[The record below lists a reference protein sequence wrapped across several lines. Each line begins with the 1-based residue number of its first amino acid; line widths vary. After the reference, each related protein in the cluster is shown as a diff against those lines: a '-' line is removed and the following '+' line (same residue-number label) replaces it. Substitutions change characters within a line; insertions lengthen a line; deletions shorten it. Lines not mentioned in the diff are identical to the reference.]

1 MISHRWGLVLLGALA
16 CHAPGKQAA
25 PATRAGSSDLQA
37 KSTLRQASPVVP
49 LPLCLA
55 QGRSSLEAARSDYDQ
70 GQFEQALSCAADASA
85 EAPSDPRAHS
95 ERAAALS
102 ALGRLDEAALAYAQ
116 ALALDPDH
124 LDALLGAAHLYG
136 VALPSSRERDQLA
149 VTYSERGL
157 KDARENPGLMADFAL
172 LSAMAFNDLGDSVTA
187 LARAKTA
194 LSVHPKDAD
203 AQYEQAMA
211 LFELDHFQEA
221 KAAFSALLTDEEH
234 RAHASYHLGL
244 LLERE
249 GKWKEAKAQL
259 ALARKLSPEDFPQ
272 PVAMSAPDFKK
283 ALAQA
288 EGALPADMR
297 KDLALVPIAAE
308 ELPRDEDLTG
318 GDAPL
323 SPTILG
329 LFRGPSL
336 GERCLP
342 EDGDPCRSIAVY
354 RLNLERAVTSRAEL
368 LEQIRVTLLHEIGH
382 LRGEDDQ
389 QLAAR
394 GLE

>member
-1 MISHRWGLVLLGALA
+1 MIHHRWGLVLLGALA

-25 PATRAGSSDLQA
+25 PATRAGSNDLRA
-37 KSTLRQASPVVP
+37 KSTPREASPVVP

-55 QGRSSLEAARSDYDQ
+55 HGHSSLEAARSDYDQ

-85 EAPSDPRAHS
+85 EAPSDPRTHS

-102 ALGRLDEAALAYAQ
+102 ALGRLDDAALAYAQ

-157 KDARENPGLMADFAL
+157 KDAHENPGLMADFAL
-172 LSAMAFNDLGDSVTA
+172 LSAMAYNDLGDSATA
-187 LARAKTA
+187 LARAKVS

-203 AQYEQAMA
+203 AQYERAMA
-211 LFELDHFQEA
+211 LFELDHFQDA
-221 KAAFSALLTDEEH
+221 KAAFTALLTDEEH

-259 ALARKLSPEDFPQ
+259 TLARKLSPADFPP
-272 PVAMSAPDFKK
+272 PVPMSAADFKK

-288 EGALPADMR
+288 EAALPADMR
-297 KDLALVPIAAE
+297 KDLALVPITAE